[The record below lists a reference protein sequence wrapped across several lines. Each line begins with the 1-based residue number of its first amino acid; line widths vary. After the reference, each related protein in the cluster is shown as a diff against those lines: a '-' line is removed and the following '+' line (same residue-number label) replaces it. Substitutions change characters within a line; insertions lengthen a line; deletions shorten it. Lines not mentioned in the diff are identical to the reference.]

1 MAAIAASASGL
12 HSIGLGY
19 RLVRD
24 GDADVMLAGGS
35 ETPVY
40 PLIVAGVA
48 RIHALST
55 KYSTKFILS
64 YTYQYRVFMYS
75 IPNEKHVCIIVFHVL
90 ITLLM
95 AAQR

>member
-1 MAAIAASASGL
+1 MCVTGSQGPNMAAIAASASGL

-24 GDADVMLAGGS
+24 GDADVMVCGGS

-40 PLIVAGVA
+40 PLIIAGVA

-55 KYSTKFILS
+55 KYSTKSIL
-64 YTYQYRVFMYS
+64 
-75 IPNEKHVCIIVFHVL
+75 VL
-90 ITLLM
+90 
-95 AAQR
+95 